1 MNTSVAKEMI
11 RVIRAER
18 ESRLA
23 RLPTE
28 DPDFAYD
35 EWLSTDE
42 PFINDLCLTLLVA
55 LWHQVE
61 RELVH
66 LAARVTSDGRELSL
80 EQYWQRINK
89 ERQQLDK
96 HGWEKTITVKLKLN
110 NIDEWSRSMTTLRL
124 LANSYKHHPSTK
136 PKDLLLQHLAPITR
150 PNLDYDSLPESQGFK
165 AELAASLDLRDG
177 ANYCDIADELLA
189 RVDRFLAEVPKQS
202 MLSPVK
208 WRVLLPHLR

>member
-1 MNTSVAKEMI
+1 MNTSVAKDMI

-42 PFINDLCLTLLVA
+42 PFINELCLTLLVA

-80 EQYWQRINK
+80 EQYRQRIK
-89 ERQQLDK
+89 EERKHMDTRDGRKEITAKLQL
-96 HGWEKTITVKLKLN
+96 KT
-110 NIDEWSRSMTTLRL
+110 IDEWHSMQTLRL

-136 PKDLLLQHLAPITR
+136 PKDLLLQHLAPRTR
-150 PNLDYDSLPESQGFK
+150 PNLNYDSLPESQGFK
-165 AELAASLDLRDG
+165 AELAASLDLLDG
-177 ANYCDIADELLA
+177 ANYCDIADELLD
-189 RVDRFLAEVPKQS
+189 RVARFLAEVPKQS

-208 WRVLLPHLR
+208 WKVLLYPGR